1 MCLACYE
8 KVEQNNC
15 TVMGVILAGWCYNH
29 RASFAILQGTHLT
42 LQVGIVP
49 TLLSPLPEMFEA
61 HPGKEQTFSQTSA
74 E

>member
-1 MCLACYE
+1 ML
-8 KVEQNNC
+8 V
-15 TVMGVILAGWCYNH
+15 GVIIIGLLLP
-29 RASFAILQGTHLT
+29 FFK
-42 LQVGIVP
+42 GIVP

>member
-29 RASFAILQGTHLT
+29 RASFAILQGNR
-42 LQVGIVP
+42 P
-49 TLLSPLPEMFEA
+49 
-61 HPGKEQTFSQTSA
+61 HPAVATA
-74 E
+74 